1 MSRPAYRGL
10 SIALRILSILLAVG
24 GLLMIFSSR
33 LPRLRVLM
41 YPPESEV
48 STLLLFLVKELG
60 GLMLM
65 LCVMLWLA
73 ARDHARNV
81 AILDGLAVGLR
92 VLAVTPLLAIK
103 MLGLSKL
110 HPIHELGPIPGEVAL
125 AIILFYMRPQ
135 GKRRRTW
142 HERFKLRTR
151 LWAELFRSKRLR
163 GGKNRRLGMERVPK
177 FLVLSDSRGAR
188 LSNTAFASLAPRTMA
203 GAFQTVRN
211 YLAPS
216 GPDRP
221 AFAPSWPRRG
231 RLPSG

>member
-81 AILDGLAVGLR
+81 WLSSM
-92 VLAVTPLLAIK
+92 VLLWGSASSPLLPCSQSRCWVSAN
-103 MLGLSKL
+103 S
-110 HPIHELGPIPGEVAL
+110 IP
-125 AIILFYMRPQ
+125 YMSWGRSL
-135 GKRRRTW
+135 
-142 HERFKLRTR
+142 ER
-151 LWAELFRSKRLR
+151 
-163 GGKNRRLGMERVPK
+163 
-177 FLVLSDSRGAR
+177 SRWR
-188 LSNTAFASLAPRTMA
+188 
-203 GAFQTVRN
+203 
-211 YLAPS
+211 
-216 GPDRP
+216 
-221 AFAPSWPRRG
+221 
-231 RLPSG
+231 

>member
-65 LCVMLWLA
+65 LCVVLWLA
-73 ARDHARNV
+73 ARDPARNV
-81 AILDGLAVGLR
+81 AILDGFAAGLR

-110 HPIHELGPIPGEVAL
+110 HPPYMSWGPIPGEVAL
-125 AIILFYMRPQ
+125 AIILSYLCPQ

-142 HERFKLRTR
+142 DERFKLRTR
-151 LWAELFRSKRLR
+151 PLGRSSK
-163 GGKNRRLGMERVPK
+163 
-177 FLVLSDSRGAR
+177 
-188 LSNTAFASLAPRTMA
+188 
-203 GAFQTVRN
+203 
-211 YLAPS
+211 
-216 GPDRP
+216 
-221 AFAPSWPRRG
+221 
-231 RLPSG
+231 